1 MSFKQFIFRTI
12 IVVLIT
18 NILCI
23 SIFKFFF
30 PAKLLIIYFFLPFV
44 FGGINLVIFK
54 SLFKA
59 QDLTLIKFS
68 NRYLLFTTLKLLGS
82 IVFILGFLFFNKDQ
96 AIPFLSSFL
105 AVYLIFLTHEIIE
118 ILNYFKK
125 NNKSESTQ
133 AKT

>member
-12 IVVLIT
+12 MVVLIT
-18 NILCI
+18 TILCV
-23 SIFKFFF
+23 SIFKIFF
-30 PAKLLIIYFFLPFV
+30 PEKLLIIYFFLPLI
-44 FGGINLVIFK
+44 FGVINTLIFK

-59 QDLTLIKFS
+59 QDLTLLKFS
-68 NRYLLFTTLKLLGS
+68 NRHLLFTTLKLLGS
-82 IVFILGFLFFNKDQ
+82 IVFMLVFLFFNKDQ

-105 AVYLIFLTHEIIE
+105 VVYLIFLTQEIIE

-125 NNKSESTQ
+125 NKKSETTQ

>member
-18 NILCI
+18 TIICI
-23 SIFKFFF
+23 SIFKNFF
-30 PAKLLIIYFFLPFV
+30 PEKFHIVYFFLPFA
-44 FGGINLVIFK
+44 FGGINILIFK
-54 SLFKA
+54 SLFKL
-59 QDLTLIKFS
+59 QDLALLKFS

-82 IVFILGFLFFNKDQ
+82 IVFILGFLFFNKGQ

-105 AVYLIFLTHEIIE
+105 AVYLIFLTQEIIE

-125 NNKSESTQ
+125 NNKSETTQ

>member
-12 IVVLIT
+12 MVVLIT
-18 NILCI
+18 TILCI

-30 PAKLLIIYFFLPFV
+30 PEKLLIIYFFLPLF
-44 FGGINLVIFK
+44 FGVINILIFK

-59 QDLTLIKFS
+59 SDLTLLKFS
-68 NRYLLFTTLKLLGS
+68 NRHLLFTTLKLLGS
-82 IVFILGFLFFNKDQ
+82 IVFILSFLFFNRDQ

-105 AVYLIFLTHEIIE
+105 LIYLIFLIQEIIE

-125 NNKSESTQ
+125 NKKSETTQ

>member
-1 MSFKQFIFRTI
+1 MSFKQFIFRTMM
-12 IVVLIT
+12 VVLIT
-18 NILCI
+18 TILCV

-30 PAKLLIIYFFLPFV
+30 PEKLLIIYFFLPLI
-44 FGGINLVIFK
+44 FGVINILILK

-59 QDLTLIKFS
+59 QDLTLLKFS

-82 IVFILGFLFFNKDQ
+82 IVFMLGFLFFNKDQ

-105 AVYLIFLTHEIIE
+105 AAYLIFLTQEIIE

-125 NNKSESTQ
+125 NKKSETTQ

>member
-12 IVVLIT
+12 MVVLIT
-18 NILCI
+18 TILCI

-30 PAKLLIIYFFLPFV
+30 PEKLLIIYFFLPLF
-44 FGGINLVIFK
+44 FGVINIFIFK
-54 SLFKA
+54 SLFKES
-59 QDLTLIKFS
+59 DLTLLKFS
-68 NRYLLFTTLKLLGS
+68 NRHLLFTTLKLLGS
-82 IVFILGFLFFNKDQ
+82 IVFILSFLFFNRDQ

-105 AVYLIFLTHEIIE
+105 AVYLIFLIQEIIE

-125 NNKSESTQ
+125 NKKSETTQ